1 MRKLIVACGS
11 GVICFLLL
19 IIAVQWLQ
27 QRSLKGK
34 LLEKEALI
42 EELEKRNLAAGEEV
56 ERLQELSYIEVLAR
70 KYLGL
75 VKPGEIV
82 LQIED

>member
-11 GVICFLLL
+11 VVICFLLL

-42 EELEKRNLAAGEEV
+42 EELEKRNLAA
-56 ERLQELSYIEVLAR
+56 ERRS
-70 KYLGL
+70 
-75 VKPGEIV
+75 
-82 LQIED
+82 

>member
-1 MRKLIVACGS
+1 
-11 GVICFLLL
+11 LL

-70 KYLGL
+70 KYFGL

-82 LQIED
+82 LSD

>member
-11 GVICFLLL
+11 VVICFLLL